1 MKLAELLPDGL
12 AAIPPAGAAAVD
24 VTALAYDSRSVAP
37 GTLFF
42 CVPGLRSDGHDFAPA
57 AVRAGATALV
67 VERPLGLGVPEVL
80 VSSARAAMGPVAAR
94 FFGDPTAELAVVGVT
109 GTNGKTTTAFLV
121 RALLQASG
129 LPCGLLGTVTS
140 VVGGVERS
148 AARTTPEAIDL
159 QADFRAMLAGGEC
172 ACAMEVSSHALALA
186 RTDGTR
192 FAVAVFTNLTQDHLD
207 FHPTME
213 DYFQA
218 KRSLF
223 LPHPAAASPGETAP
237 VESAHGDRMTDGAP
251 GISVINLDDPY
262 GRRLAAELPDALT
275 FAIDRDADYRA
286 LDVRVGF
293 DGAHLRL
300 QTPVGERT
308 LSLPLRGRFNVANAL
323 GALVAAHALGCELD
337 TLLAALARG
346 VHVPGRFEPVAEGQ
360 DFAVLVDYAHTPDS
374 LENVLR
380 AARQLIDP
388 AARVLCVFGAG
399 GDRDRG
405 KRPQM
410 GEIAARLADVAIV
423 TSDNPRSED
432 PDAII
437 AEILA
442 GAAPARARGMPP
454 VGALADRRAAIERA
468 IATART
474 GDVVLIAGKGHEQGQ
489 EFADG
494 HKLPFDDVAVA
505 REALRA
511 RAAATGAAA

>member
-1 MKLAELLPDGL
+1 
-12 AAIPPAGAAAVD
+12 
-24 VTALAYDSRSVAP
+24 
-37 GTLFF
+37 
-42 CVPGLRSDGHDFAPA
+42 
-57 AVRAGATALV
+57 
-67 VERPLGLGVPEVL
+67 
-80 VSSARAAMGPVAAR
+80 
-94 FFGDPTAELAVVGVT
+94 LAVVGVT

-140 VVGGVERS
+140 VVGGVERA

-172 ACAMEVSSHALALA
+172 ACAMEVSSHALALG

-192 FAVAVFTNLTQDHLD
+192 FAAAIFTNLTQDHLD

-218 KRSLF
+218 KRRLF
-223 LPHPAAASPGETAP
+223 LPDAHAEPEPPAAGFVNRTAAS
-237 VESAHGDRMTDGAP
+237 AP
-251 GISVINLDDPY
+251 GVSVVNLDDPY

-286 LDVRVGF
+286 LDIHLGA
-293 DGAHLRL
+293 DGARLRL
-300 QTPVGERT
+300 QTPVGERS

-323 GALVAAHALGCELD
+323 GALAAAHALGGELD
-337 TLLAALARG
+337 TLLAALAHG
-346 VHVPGRFEPVAEGQ
+346 VRVPGRFEPVDEGQ

-380 AARQLIDP
+380 AARELVDADAHAGEALAGDP
-388 AARVLCVFGAG
+388 QERRGRVVCVFGAG

-405 KRPQM
+405 KRPLM
-410 GEIAARLADVAIV
+410 GAIAARLADVAIV

-437 AEILA
+437 AEILDGAA
-442 GAAPARARGMPP
+442 GARALGMPP
-454 VGALADRRAAIERA
+454 VSAIADRRTAIEHA
-468 IATART
+468 VAAART
-474 GDVVLIAGKGHEQGQ
+474 GDLVLIAGKGHEQGQ
-489 EFADG
+489 ELAG
-494 HKLPFDDVAVA
+494 GRKVPFDDLAVA

-511 RAAATGAAA
+511 RAAATGASA